1 MQASTRNFGLD
12 LVRSAAIAFVLASH
26 CLVFLFPYF
35 YESLR
40 EAFGIFGCFGVEIFF
55 VLSGFLIGQLI
66 VKEVLSPP
74 SARGLVRFWVRRW
87 FRTLPP
93 YFLALFLRHLV
104 GYPLHWRFFVFLQ
117 NFDPKVSNAFPITWS
132 LAVEEWFY
140 LLTPL
145 ILLAVAMLPRGRSPK
160 AFFIACATI
169 GAAALVGRIVY
180 VLLTGAP
187 WEPTVRQH
195 IFLRMDTLM
204 IGVLLGGLRAYRR
217 DSYERLGRSRG
228 ILGLLGAGGLSIAT
242 VWLFLE
248 IRNLTLNQSF
258 LMRTV
263 FFDLLSISVALVL
276 LALESSPTVNA
287 RSPSRWWAGAVRYV
301 SLTSYS
307 LYLIHLFVYEPL
319 LALNARTR
327 SLGLSLTWMVCAVL
341 GSLALAGAM
350 YRWFERPVLR
360 LRDRLTAPVPIE
372 RTPPAALPET
382 AG

>member
-1 MQASTRNFGLD
+1 LQASTRNFGLD
-12 LVRSAAIAFVLASH
+12 LVRSAAIALVLASH

-117 NFDPKVSNAFPITWS
+117 NFDPKVANAFPITWS

-169 GAAALVGRIVY
+169 GAAALVCRIVY
-180 VLLTGAP
+180 VLLAGPP

-217 DSYERLGRSRG
+217 DSYERLGRRGG
-228 ILGLLGAGGLSIAT
+228 ILGLLGAGGLSVAT
-242 VWLFLE
+242 AWLFFE

-276 LALESSPTVNA
+276 LALESSPSVNERWA
-287 RSPSRWWAGAVRYV
+287 SRWWAGAVRYV

-327 SLGLSLTWMVCAVL
+327 SLGLSVTWMVCAVL